1 MHDEQNLIAQFAWE
15 IEQGKEYNVPR
26 SIIRII
32 FPTHTQTSFW
42 NPNFSLEAPH
52 NFWNM
57 SNPRF
62 FYHSNHSQNP

>member
-15 IEQGKEYNVPR
+15 IEQGKEYKVPR
-26 SIIRII
+26 SIIKII

-42 NPNFSLEAPH
+42 NPNFPLEAPH
-52 NFWNM
+52 NFYM

-62 FYHSNHSQNP
+62 FYHSNHSENP